1 MALMIFF
8 RCGFDIAYS
17 TRRNVP
23 KCTRDHR
30 DAWRALSAWLFTL
43 GESAAGT
50 PLSARLRGM
59 REGYLDTMKALQ
71 EMGLV
76 SPALRWKV
84 AEVPISRRVD

>member
-1 MALMIFF
+1 M
-8 RCGFDIAYS
+8 
-17 TRRNVP
+17 VV
-23 KCTRDHR
+23 
-30 DAWRALSAWLFTL
+30 TL